1 MSNKKSMIIMKCV
14 GGTLAICSAL
24 AMVGGTKSATMSGTK
39 TSGMSGSTKK
49 MMKKTVNKMSDI
61 VDTISAFM

>member
-1 MSNKKSMIIMKCV
+1 MSNKKAMTIMKCV

-24 AMVGGTKSATMSGTK
+24 AMVGGTK

>member
-24 AMVGGTKSATMSGTK
+24 AMVGGTKSATMSG
-39 TSGMSGSTKK
+39 STKK
-49 MMKKTVNKMSDI
+49 IMKKTVNKMSDI

>member
-1 MSNKKSMIIMKCV
+1 MSNKKAMIIMKCV

-24 AMVGGTKSATMSGTK
+24 AMTGGMKACSMSGN
-39 TSGMSGSTKK
+39 MKK

-61 VDTISAFM
+61 VDAISSFI

>member
-1 MSNKKSMIIMKCV
+1 MSNKKARIIMKCV

-24 AMVGGTKSATMSGTK
+24 AMTGGMKACSMSGN
-39 TSGMSGSTKK
+39 TKK

-61 VDTISAFM
+61 VDAISSFI

>member
-24 AMVGGTKSATMSGTK
+24 AMVGGTKSATMSG
-39 TSGMSGSTKK
+39 STKK
-49 MMKKTVNKMSDI
+49 IMKKTVNKMSDI
-61 VDTISAFM
+61 VDAISTFM

>member
-1 MSNKKSMIIMKCV
+1 MSNKKAMIVMKCV

-24 AMVGGTKSATMSGTK
+24 AMAGGMK
-39 TSGMSGSTKK
+39 TSTMSGSTKK

-61 VDTISAFM
+61 GDAISSFI